1 MAALLLIVAASS
13 CQAAAAAAGCTS
25 ACVCDP
31 WATGERCALKADD
44 IQPSIQQAAV
54 LPTVVQTAWQERE
67 LGGLITWGMNVPL
80 ANSSSKLRHSSRPT
94 TGVAMCSGCSWQ
106 LDSLPPASEFDP
118 SGLDVPGWVSAAK
131 SFGARYLV
139 LAVNH
144 GGGFALWP
152 SNATVPRHGRYNYS
166 TVSSTGAWVK
176 QHGRDIVAQFVA
188 ECRRQDILPG
198 FYVSYAPTPR
208 HPDSSISE
216 ALSSSHCGTVG
227 CVLLRR
233 IPDNSLRWLFPR
245 AGQHRRKHVPQYR
258 CRCQLAQC
266 RPLGALLP
274 VPPQPARTGQH
285 HTSSDLRRG
294 ARNDERAANQLRSN
308 L

>member
-1 MAALLLIVAASS
+1 MAAFSLLVVAAASS
-13 CQAAAAAAGCTS
+13 WQAAAAA
-25 ACVCDP
+25 
-31 WATGERCALKADD
+31 
-44 IQPSIQQAAV
+44 QP
-54 LPTVVQTAWQERE
+54 LPTAVQTAWQERE

-144 GGGFALWP
+144 CGGFALWP

-166 TVSSTGAWVK
+166 TASSTGAWVK
-176 QHGRDIVAQFVA
+176 QQGRDIVAQFVA

-198 FYVSYAPTPR
+198 FYVSHFRPHSFVVKSQQNAQ
-208 HPDSSISE
+208 DKSS
-216 ALSSSHCGTVG
+216 
-227 CVLLRR
+227 LLRFAQGS
-233 IPDNSLRWLFPR
+233 DSLLIFS
-245 AGQHRRKHVPQYR
+245 AGQHRRKYVPQYR
-258 CRCQLAQC
+258 CRCQFAQ
-266 RPLGALLP
+266 RRSLRALLH
-274 VPPQPARTGQH
+274 VPPQPAWTGQH
-285 HTSSDLRRG
+285 YAFSNIRRG
-294 ARNDERAANQLRSN
+294 TRDDE
-308 L
+308 